1 MVAAVSTDRHSYR
14 KIRGGGYFWDLKEK
28 EEMKKSLLRMA

>member
-14 KIRGGGYFWDLKEK
+14 KIGGGYFWDLKEK